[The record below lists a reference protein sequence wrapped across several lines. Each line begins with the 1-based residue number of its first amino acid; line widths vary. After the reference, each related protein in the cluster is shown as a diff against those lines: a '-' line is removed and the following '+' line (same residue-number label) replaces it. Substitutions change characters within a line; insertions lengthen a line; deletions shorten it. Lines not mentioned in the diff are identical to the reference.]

1 MDVGEVEVVI
11 VAANVDVGTLIPL
24 VLPMKP
30 PAAAA
35 RNVARCY
42 GVRIAVAA
50 PLI

>member
-11 VAANVDVGTLIPL
+11 VAANVDVSTLIPL
-24 VLPMKP
+24 VLPMRP

-42 GVRIAVAA
+42 GVRIPVAA